1 MKGNAR
7 GKALKCKVEK
17 EENNSLKFLDVLVET
32 EGTGFLTSAYRKST
46 FEGQYIPWNSFSPNT
61 RKTSFITTL
70 VHRAIMICSK
80 IKSGPEQDNI
90 KQLLIENGYPDYVLL
105 SFINKKLVNFAA
117 EKTFGQN
124 KPVYL
129 KLPWIVNVSSSL
141 KIKSTKPLHLVSIL

>member
-46 FEGQYIPWNSFSPNT
+46 FEGQYIRWNSFSPNT
-61 RKTSFITTL
+61 RKTSFIKTL

-80 IKSGPEQDNI
+80 LNRAQSTITLN
-90 KQLLIENGYPDYVLL
+90 NC
-105 SFINKKLVNFAA
+105 
-117 EKTFGQN
+117 
-124 KPVYL
+124 
-129 KLPWIVNVSSSL
+129 SL
-141 KIKSTKPLHLVSIL
+141 KTDIQTLFYFLLLTKN